1 MLTTTLSHAVPEDAS
16 PTTCT
21 VAMIFIVAIAACLS
35 LYFFIVRPTVISSLS
50 WIRGCRYGVFV
61 ILGVTT
67 IAFLGDERNS
77 TSNEGNEMFLYSLF
91 MVHTLLGIIE
101 HIITGY
107 LFWAKVW
114 QRRNAVNITNDA
126 SSTMTSKSQVDNGS
140 FELYFVPVETSVA
153 EEEEA
158 GGKRGG
164 NNKRSHTIN
173 DDGDFI

>member
-1 MLTTTLSHAVPEDAS
+1 
-16 PTTCT
+16 
-21 VAMIFIVAIAACLS
+21 MIVIVAIAACLS

-114 QRRNAVNITNDA
+114 QRRRNASTTTN
-126 SSTMTSKSQVDNGS
+126 TKSQVDNGS

-153 EEEEA
+153 EEDEG